1 MAPNQDGHH
10 LVPHYSGTGA
20 DPLDLIESQGL
31 NFHEGN
37 IVKYVSRWRRKG
49 GSSDLRKAKF
59 YLDRLIEAAVEEEKE
74 KEINSAGE
82 ID

>member
-1 MAPNQDGHH
+1 MAPNPDGYH
-10 LVPHYSGTGA
+10 LVSHYSGTGC

-31 NFHEGN
+31 GFHEGN

-49 GSSDLRKAKF
+49 GSSDLRKARV
-59 YLDRLIEAAVEEEKE
+59 YLDRLIAAAEEIEEE